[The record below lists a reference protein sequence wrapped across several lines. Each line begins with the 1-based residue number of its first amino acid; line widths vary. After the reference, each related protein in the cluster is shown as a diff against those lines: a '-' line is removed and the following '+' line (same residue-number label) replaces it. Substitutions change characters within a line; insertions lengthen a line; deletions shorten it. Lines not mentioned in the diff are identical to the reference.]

1 MIDNDKIKKCQT
13 NIEIG
18 NFKLKFEKDPKK
30 REKLRIKI
38 QIEELRIKIERLN

>member
-1 MIDNDKIKKCQT
+1 MIDNEKIKKFQK

-18 NFKLKFEKDPKK
+18 NFKLKFENDPKK
-30 REKLRIKI
+30 RERLRIKI